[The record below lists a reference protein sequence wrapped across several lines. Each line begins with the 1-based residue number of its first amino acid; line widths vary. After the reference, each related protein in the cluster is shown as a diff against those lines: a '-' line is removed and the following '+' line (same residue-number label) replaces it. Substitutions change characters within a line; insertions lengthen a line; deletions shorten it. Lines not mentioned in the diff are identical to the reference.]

1 MATAN
6 LLLLK
11 PVENLGDEGDEV
23 TVKAGYARNYL
34 LPSGIAIPVT
44 RANRKQMEVL
54 RARAEERRKEHFE
67 RAQELGEKLGKI
79 SIAFAVQTGP
89 GGKMF
94 GSVTAQDLLNRLK
107 EEGVE
112 LDKKQ
117 VSLYTPV
124 KSLGK
129 HSTRIRLHPEVSVDF
144 EFEVVSENPIEEE
157 EGEEETASA

>member
-1 MATAN
+1 MANAE

-11 PVENLGDEGDEV
+11 PVENLGNEGD
-23 TVKAGYARNYL
+23 TVNVKSGYARNFL
-34 LPSGIAIPVT
+34 LPHGLAIPVT
-44 RANRKQMEVL
+44 RANRKQMESL
-54 RARAEERRKEHFE
+54 KDRAEKRKAAELE
-67 RAQELGEKLGKI
+67 SAQALAGKLEGI
-79 SIAFAVQTGP
+79 QIVFAVQTGP

-94 GSVTAQDLLNRLK
+94 GAVTAQDLLTRLA

-129 HSTRIRLHPEVSVDF
+129 HSTRIRLHEDVAVQF
-144 EFEVVSENPIEEE
+144 EFEVVSENPIEETESE
-157 EGEEETASA
+157 ESAE